1 MAETTTAP
9 GASIS
14 GDDAGGESWPGLSLD
29 TYRLLGRS
37 GLRVSPL
44 ALGTMTFGSDWGWG
58 TDWDDARAIFDAYV
72 ERGGNFI
79 DTANAYTNGTAEQ
92 MVGEFAAS
100 RREELVIATK
110 YSMPTRP
117 GDPNAGGNSR
127 KSMVRSVEAS
137 LTRLRTDYIDLLYL
151 HIWDGATPVEEV
163 LRGMDDLVCAGKVL
177 YLGIS
182 DIPAWQVSRM
192 QAIAELRGWAP
203 LVALQIPYNLVERT
217 VERDLIPMAETMG
230 LGVVPWSPLAGGVLT
245 GKYRRSDLESGP
257 GGGSGQPSRKDV
269 AAGNG
274 FLTGRGLDIA
284 EVVKDIA
291 AEAGTTPSRVAL
303 AWTLLNPVVA
313 SLVGARTPAQL
324 DDNLGALRLE
334 LNSGA
339 SPTKPS
345 AAFASHDRRRRANGH
360 RHRPS
365 VHHPRHP
372 RTADPRLGRRGRAG
386 RLLDAG
392 RHRPHRLRQL
402 RTAADS
408 GRRGRRD
415 RADRAD
421 DGGPHRPL
429 PRQRRA
435 AR

>member
-1 MAETTTAP
+1 
-9 GASIS
+9 
-14 GDDAGGESWPGLSLD
+14 
-29 TYRLLGRS
+29 
-37 GLRVSPL
+37 
-44 ALGTMTFGSDWGWG
+44 
-58 TDWDDARAIFDAYV
+58 
-72 ERGGNFI
+72 
-79 DTANAYTNGTAEQ
+79 

-127 KSMVRSVEAS
+127 KSTVRSVEAS

-334 LNSGA
+334 LNSGQRARLDEA
-339 SPTKPS
+339 S
-345 AAFASHDRRRRANGH
+345 A
-360 RHRPS
+360 
-365 VHHPRHP
+365 VH
-372 RTADPRLGRRGRAG
+372 LGF
-386 RLLDAG
+386 
-392 RHRPHRLRQL
+392 PHETLRRLRQS
-402 RTAADS
+402 R
-408 GRRGRRD
+408 
-415 RADRAD
+415 
-421 DGGPHRPL
+421 
-429 PRQRRA
+429 
-435 AR
+435 

>member
-1 MAETTTAP
+1 
-9 GASIS
+9 
-14 GDDAGGESWPGLSLD
+14 LSLD

-58 TDWDDARAIFDAYV
+58 ADWHDARAIFETYV
-72 ERGGNFI
+72 QRGGNFI

-92 MVGEFAAS
+92 MVGEFAAP

-110 YSMPTRP
+110 YSMSTRP

-127 KSMVRSVEAS
+127 KSMIRSVEAS

-163 LRGMDDLVCAGKVL
+163 LRGMDDLVRAGKVL
-177 YLGIS
+177 YVGIS
-182 DIPAWQVSRM
+182 DTPAWQVSRM

-245 GKYRRSDLESGP
+245 GKYRRSDLESGS
-257 GGGSGQPSRKDV
+257 GRGRGQPSRKDV

-274 FLTGRGLDIA
+274 FLTARGLDVA
-284 EVVKDIA
+284 EVVKGIA
-291 AEAGTTPSRVAL
+291 AETGTTPSRVAL
-303 AWTLLNPVVA
+303 AWTLLNPAVVA

-324 DDNLGALRLE
+324 EDNLGALELE
-334 LNSGA
+334 LDSGQRARLDEA
-339 SPTKPS
+339 SAVDLGFPHES
-345 AAFASHDRRRRANGH
+345 LR
-360 RHRPS
+360 
-365 VHHPRHP
+365 
-372 RTADPRLGRRGRAG
+372 RLGLSRR
-386 RLLDAG
+386 
-392 RHRPHRLRQL
+392 
-402 RTAADS
+402 
-408 GRRGRRD
+408 
-415 RADRAD
+415 
-421 DGGPHRPL
+421 
-429 PRQRRA
+429 
-435 AR
+435 

>member
-182 DIPAWQVSRM
+182 DIPAWQASRM
-192 QAIAELRGWAP
+192 QAIAELRGWVP

-303 AWTLLNPVVA
+303 AWTLLNPAVVA

-334 LNSGA
+334 LDSGQRARLDEA
-339 SPTKPS
+339 S
-345 AAFASHDRRRRANGH
+345 AVD
-360 RHRPS
+360 
-365 VHHPRHP
+365 
-372 RTADPRLGRRGRAG
+372 LGF
-386 RLLDAG
+386 
-392 RHRPHRLRQL
+392 PHETLRRLRQS
-402 RTAADS
+402 R
-408 GRRGRRD
+408 
-415 RADRAD
+415 
-421 DGGPHRPL
+421 
-429 PRQRRA
+429 
-435 AR
+435 